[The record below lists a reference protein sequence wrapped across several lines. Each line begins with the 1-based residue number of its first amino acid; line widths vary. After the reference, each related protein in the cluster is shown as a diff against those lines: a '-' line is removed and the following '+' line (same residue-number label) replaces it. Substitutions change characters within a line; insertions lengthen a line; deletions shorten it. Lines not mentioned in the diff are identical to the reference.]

1 MIKVTG
7 LTKLFSK
14 NVVVDNVSFE
24 VKKGEVLGFLGPNG
38 AGKSTTMKMLSC
50 FITPSSGDACICG
63 HSILK
68 DPSEVRKK
76 VGYVPENAPLYEEMY
91 VWEFLDFIS
100 QLRRIPKFERDG
112 AILKVVKMCSLEK
125 VKNQKIET
133 LSKGYKRRVSLAQA
147 LIHDPEVL
155 FLDEPTD
162 GLDPN
167 QKHEVRKLIKELA
180 VDKQIILSTHNLEEV
195 QAVCTRAV
203 IISHGKILFD
213 GTPQGLTEKSQNKR
227 VEDVFRAYTTG
238 ESVQG
243 VTL

>member
-1 MIKVTG
+1 MIKVKA

-14 NVVVDNVSFE
+14 NKVVDRVSFE
-24 VKKGEVLGFLGPNG
+24 VEKGEVLGFLGPNG

-50 FITPSSGDACICG
+50 FITPSEGEAWICG
-63 HSILK
+63 ASILK
-68 DPSEVRKK
+68 NPSDVRKK
-76 VGYVPENAPLYEEMY
+76 IGYVPENAPLYEEMY
-91 VWEFLDFIS
+91 VWEFLDFIAE
-100 QLRRIPKFERDG
+100 LRAIPVMERDA
-112 AILKVVKMCSLEK
+112 AILKVIKMCALEK

-167 QKHEVRKLIKELA
+167 QKHEVRKLIKNLA
-180 VDKQIILSTHNLEEV
+180 RNKQIILSTHILEEV
-195 QAVCTRAV
+195 EAVCTKV
-203 IISHGKILFD
+203 IIIDHGKILFN
-213 GTPQGLTEKSQNKR
+213 GTPDGLKGKSQTGR
-227 VEDVFRAYTTG
+227 VDDVFRAYTTE

-243 VTL
+243 VSL